1 MVDHIHFIG
10 RNIESNKVC
19 KPSVFIV
26 KSVQVLVKGKE
37 KRIASFIFLLA

>member
-10 RNIESNKVC
+10 RNIENNKVC
-19 KPSVFIV
+19 KFFIL